1 MIRHGHQ
8 PPGFNPHRGL
18 VAVLVLDLEGGLG
31 PSHVLEMTE
40 SRLSSRP
47 FPRDMGV
54 ADEEPEEM
62 LDVVASLSN
71 VVVGT
76 PSLFR

>member
-1 MIRHGHQ
+1 
-8 PPGFNPHRGL
+8 
-18 VAVLVLDLEGGLG
+18 LG

-47 FPRDMGV
+47 FPGDMGV

-62 LDVVASLSN
+62 LDVVAFLSN